1 MEKREHKLLFYKLS
15 ERLFNALQN
24 NLQLER
30 RQALLVKL
38 GIDTV
43 LNVIPKLIIT
53 IVLALLLHE
62 LVPVLVFMGSFLVLR
77 GFAYGRH
84 LKSDLLCTILTIF
97 VFVSVPYMVNFT
109 VDIPEM
115 GRSIL
120 GLALTVIIGVFA
132 PADTI
137 KNPITS
143 KSLRRKL
150 KKQAVFL
157 ALIFSGLQLVTNNY
171 FGTIILISMVLAV
184 LLLLPLKGGKTNEG
198 TNV

>member
-15 ERLFNALQN
+15 EQLFNALQN

-62 LVPVLVFMGSFLVLR
+62 LVPVLVFMSSFLVLR

-184 LLLLPLKGGKTNEG
+184 LLLMPLKGGKTNEG

>member
-1 MEKREHKLLFYKLS
+1 MEKPEQKLLLYKLS
-15 ERLFNALQN
+15 DRLFAAIQK

-53 IVLALLLHE
+53 IILALLLHE

-97 VFVSVPYMVNFT
+97 VFVGVPYVIGTGISEVYRLLLSLIF
-109 VDIPEM
+109 
-115 GRSIL
+115 
-120 GLALTVIIGVFA
+120 VIIISIFA
-132 PADTI
+132 PARYGKESYYIEVIEKKI
-137 KNPITS
+137 KATGNWI
-143 KSLRRKL
+143 
-150 KKQAVFL
+150 VINFE
-157 ALIFSGLQLVTNNY
+157 FVTN
-171 FGTIILISMVLAV
+171 S
-184 LLLLPLKGGKTNEG
+184 
-198 TNV
+198 

>member
-1 MEKREHKLLFYKLS
+1 MEKPEQKLLLYKLS
-15 ERLFNALQN
+15 DRLFAAIQK

-53 IVLALLLHE
+53 IILALLLHE

-84 LKSDLLCTILTIF
+84 FKSDLLCTILTIF
-97 VFVSVPYMVNFT
+97 VFVGVPYVIGTGISEVYRLLLSLIF
-109 VDIPEM
+109 
-115 GRSIL
+115 
-120 GLALTVIIGVFA
+120 VIIISIFA
-132 PADTI
+132 PADTV

-143 KSLRRKL
+143 KSLRKKL
-150 KKQAVFL
+150 KRRAIGL
-157 ALIFSGLQLVTNNY
+157 SLILSLLQIVSNNY
-171 FGTIILISMVLAV
+171 FGTIILIAMALAA
-184 LLLLPLKGGKTNEG
+184 LLLMPYERRENYERK
-198 TNV
+198 NV

>member
-1 MEKREHKLLFYKLS
+1 MEKPEQKLLLYKLS
-15 ERLFNALQN
+15 DRLFAAIQK

-53 IVLALLLHE
+53 IILALLLHE

-97 VFVSVPYMVNFT
+97 VFVGVPYVIGTGISEVYRLLLSLIF
-109 VDIPEM
+109 
-115 GRSIL
+115 
-120 GLALTVIIGVFA
+120 VIIISIFA
-132 PADTI
+132 PAI
-137 KNPITS
+137 
-143 KSLRRKL
+143 R
-150 KKQAVFL
+150 
-157 ALIFSGLQLVTNNY
+157 
-171 FGTIILISMVLAV
+171 
-184 LLLLPLKGGKTNEG
+184 
-198 TNV
+198 

>member
-53 IVLALLLHE
+53 IFLALLLHE

>member
-62 LVPVLVFMGSFLVLR
+62 LVPVLVFMSSFLVLR

-84 LKSDLLCTILTIF
+84 LKSDLLCTILTVVTF
-97 VFVSVPYMVNFT
+97 VGVPYLVQFT
-109 VDIPEM
+109 NGVSELF
-115 GRSIL
+115 RFLLCLIL
-120 GLALTVIIGVFA
+120 TLPIGIFS
-132 PADTI
+132 PAVTR
-137 KNPITS
+137 KNPIKS
-143 KSLRRKL
+143 HSLKKSLKH
-150 KKQAVFL
+150 KAIVVS
-157 ALIFSGLQLVTNNY
+157 LIFSILQFFINNN
-171 FGTIILISMVLAV
+171 FGTLIVVSM
-184 LLLLPLKGGKTNEG
+184 LLVFTLIVPLKGGKTDEAK
-198 TNV
+198 NV

>member
-1 MEKREHKLLFYKLS
+1 MEKPEQKLLLYKLS
-15 ERLFNALQN
+15 DRLFAAIQK

-53 IVLALLLHE
+53 IILALLLHE

-97 VFVSVPYMVNFT
+97 VFVGVPYVIGTGISEVYRLLLSLIF
-109 VDIPEM
+109 
-115 GRSIL
+115 
-120 GLALTVIIGVFA
+120 VIIISIFA
-132 PADTI
+132 PADTV
-137 KNPITS
+137 KNHITS
-143 KSLRRKL
+143 K
-150 KKQAVFL
+150 
-157 ALIFSGLQLVTNNY
+157 
-171 FGTIILISMVLAV
+171 
-184 LLLLPLKGGKTNEG
+184 
-198 TNV
+198 

>member
-97 VFVSVPYMVNFT
+97 VF
-109 VDIPEM
+109 
-115 GRSIL
+115 
-120 GLALTVIIGVFA
+120 A

-171 FGTIILISMVLAV
+171 FNFNGISSSIIIAI
-184 LLLLPLKGGKTNEG
+184 ERRED
-198 TNV
+198 

>member
-1 MEKREHKLLFYKLS
+1 MEKPEQKLLLYKLS
-15 ERLFNALQN
+15 DRLFAAIQK

-53 IVLALLLHE
+53 IILALLLHE

-84 LKSDLLCTILTIF
+84 LESDLLCTILTIF
-97 VFVSVPYMVNFT
+97 VFVGVPYVIGTGISEVYRLLLSLIF
-109 VDIPEM
+109 
-115 GRSIL
+115 
-120 GLALTVIIGVFA
+120 VIIISVFA
-132 PADTI
+132 SADTV

-143 KSLRRKL
+143 KSLRKKL
-150 KKQAVFL
+150 KRRAIGL
-157 ALIFSGLQLVTNNY
+157 SLILSLLQIVSNNY
-171 FGTIILISMVLAV
+171 FGTIILIAMALAA
-184 LLLLPLKGGKTNEG
+184 LLLMPYERRENYERK
-198 TNV
+198 NV

>member
-184 LLLLPLKGGKTNEG
+184 LLLMPLKGGKTNEG

>member
-137 KNPITS
+137 KNAPMSINGTS
-143 KSLRRKL
+143 
-150 KKQAVFL
+150 
-157 ALIFSGLQLVTNNY
+157 FSKHS
-171 FGTIILISMVLAV
+171 F
-184 LLLLPLKGGKTNEG
+184 
-198 TNV
+198 

>member
-43 LNVIPKLIIT
+43 LNVTPKLIIT

-184 LLLLPLKGGKTNEG
+184 LLLMPLKGGKTNEG

>member
-109 VDIPEM
+109 VDIPEI

-150 KKQAVFL
+150 KKQAIFL

-184 LLLLPLKGGKTNEG
+184 LLLMPLKGGKTNEG

>member
-1 MEKREHKLLFYKLS
+1 MEKPEQKLLLYKLS
-15 ERLFNALQN
+15 DRLFAAIQK

-53 IVLALLLHE
+53 IILALLLHE

-84 LKSDLLCTILTIF
+84 LESDLLCTILTIF
-97 VFVSVPYMVNFT
+97 VFVGVPYIVNFF
-109 VDIPEM
+109 DSIPGM
-115 GRSIL
+115 MRGIL
-120 GLALTVIIGVFA
+120 GLILTVAIGLLA

-143 KSLRRKL
+143 KSLRKKL
-150 KKQAVFL
+150 KKQAILL
-157 ALIFSGLQLVTNNY
+157 ASMLSVLQLVVNPY
-171 FGTIILISMVLAV
+171 FGMIILISMVIAV
-184 LLLLPLKGGKTNEG
+184 LLLVPLKGGKTNERS
-198 TNV
+198 NV

>member
-1 MEKREHKLLFYKLS
+1 MEKPEQKLLLYKLS
-15 ERLFNALQN
+15 DRLFAAIQK

-53 IVLALLLHE
+53 IILALLLHE

-97 VFVSVPYMVNFT
+97 VFVGVPY
-109 VDIPEM
+109 
-115 GRSIL
+115 
-120 GLALTVIIGVFA
+120 VIGTGISEVYRLLLSLIFV
-132 PADTI
+132 I
-137 KNPITS
+137 RQITS
-143 KSLRRKL
+143 LIRTSPESFNGSLL
-150 KKQAVFL
+150 MM
-157 ALIFSGLQLVTNNY
+157 Y
-171 FGTIILISMVLAV
+171 F
-184 LLLLPLKGGKTNEG
+184 
-198 TNV
+198 